1 MTQYRVSCSGRIGAQ
16 PARVYAA
23 IADYRRQLVESNT
36 DGSGVTT
43 FTVDESDGGRSAQVT
58 IATDLAARPGIL
70 GLLERLTISIM
81 LPRIYRK
88 ELALLASHVARQP

>member
-1 MTQYRVSCSGRIGAQ
+1 MRVAGTSRVFEQVVTEPEPGRI
-16 PARVYAA
+16 
-23 IADYRRQLVESNT
+23 LVESNT

-58 IATDLAARPGIL
+58 IATDLAARPGFL